1 MPEVKEVKA
10 TNKEVKATPKKVA
23 PKTPRVNYKELY
35 EEQLEVNKQL
45 ERTNEVNQND
55 VMQIAKQ
62 RDDVTKAYKEVAG
75 ITNASN
81 FIIKNEIKSS
91 KAVITM
97 LGSMRELLEVALT
110 KTITTALD
118 EKVVRTEE
126 LEDIL

>member
-1 MPEVKEVKA
+1 MPEVNGNKEVKEVK
-10 TNKEVKATPKKVA
+10 VTPKKVA
-23 PKTPRVNYKELY
+23 PKAPRINYKELY

-75 ITNASN
+75 IANASSLL
-81 FIIKNEIKSS
+81 IKNEIKSS

-118 EKVVRTEE
+118 EKVVTTEE